1 MSNDVKLSEQSQ
13 SIRLQLIDY
22 LSKQKSEDIAELIP
36 EFIRENR
43 DKFSVW
49 SLYEFVNNLSVRCL
63 GPALKQQCLS
73 MDLAHERAVY
83 VKNYLDGKL
92 YTTEK
97 AAREALP
104 IQQSNMNK
112 ILEFTRSG
120 LDDND

>member
-1 MSNDVKLSEQSQ
+1 MSNHVRLSENTE
-13 SIRLQLIDY
+13 SIRLQLVSY
-22 LSKQKSEDIAELIP
+22 LLKQKSEDLSELLP
-36 EFIRENR
+36 EFIKENR

-49 SLYEFVNNLSVRCL
+49 TLFELMNNINARCL
-63 GPALKQQCLS
+63 GPALKQQCLG

-92 YTTEK
+92 YTTEE

-112 ILEFTRSG
+112 ILELTRRG
-120 LDDND
+120 FDDNN

>member
-1 MSNDVKLSEQSQ
+1 MSKDVKLSEQSQ

-22 LSKQKSEDIAELIP
+22 LLKQKSEDLAVWIP
-36 EFIRENR
+36 EFLRENR

-73 MDLAHERAVY
+73 MDLANERAVY
-83 VKNYLDGKL
+83 VKRYLDGDL
-92 YTTEK
+92 YTSEE

-104 IQQSNMNK
+104 RQQENAKK
-112 ILEFTRSG
+112 IVEFTG
-120 LDDND
+120 GAI